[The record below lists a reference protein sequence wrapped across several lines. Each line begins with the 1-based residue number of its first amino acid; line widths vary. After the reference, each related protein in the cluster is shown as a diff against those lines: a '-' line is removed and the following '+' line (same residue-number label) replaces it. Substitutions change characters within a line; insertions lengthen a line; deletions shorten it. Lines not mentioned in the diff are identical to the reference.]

1 MYVHL
6 QKEKNLLFHVCIRNI
21 FTQTSSAPGLN
32 KKNWY
37 KTIINYL
44 KYSNINKWQLRDI
57 CLNDNYILKIKIED
71 CWKIVLLYFSR
82 RRSYFYF
89 IPSSYSN
96 IFKILR
102 QLKTMLASCVLINW
116 AGLHR
121 VSEPQCKSWV
131 EKMHKQ
137 EMVTCP

>member
-6 QKEKNLLFHVCIRNI
+6 QKEKTLLFHVCIRNI

-32 KKNWY
+32 NFFWY
-37 KTIINYL
+37 KNIINYL

-57 CLNDNYILKIKIED
+57 CLNDHYILKIKIED
-71 CWKIVLLYFSR
+71 CWKIVLLEEVIFIFFPRPTQIFS
-82 RRSYFYF
+82 
-89 IPSSYSN
+89 
-96 IFKILR
+96 KILH